1 MSLAVHVKDSLI
13 EFKWIMDVY
22 FVRDTSLLVLESFK
36 FWIAICIMVES
47 IARQV
52 PFVEQIML
60 TLFETSNIKY
70 SQFQIGYTLL
80 RVTYVA

>member
-1 MSLAVHVKDSLI
+1 
-13 EFKWIMDVY
+13 
-22 FVRDTSLLVLESFK
+22 
-36 FWIAICIMVES
+36 MVES